1 MATSTLIQRLD
12 QSALVTSTT
21 VPGGYTVVTTPD
33 VSNRSQEE
41 TFLAGGTITAGDWV
55 IFDTSATGAARVLTV
70 IQSPATAGN
79 PLAVG
84 VALNSATAGQRVDVC
99 IAGYAA
105 SANVAT
111 LAAGAQAKGQAI
123 TTSGAVAGRAIKYD
137 AAVHTNASPV
147 AVLLEDAAA
156 NVAAVWVFKQF

>member
-79 PLAVG
+79 PLVVG
-84 VALNSATAGQRVDVC
+84 VALASATAGQKVDVC

-105 SANVAT
+105 SANVVT
-111 LAAGAQAKGQAI
+111 GVLKGESVVS
-123 TTSGAVAGRAIKYD
+123 SGVTAGRAIKY
-137 AAVHTNASPV
+137 ASGTHTNASPV